1 MIFKTHSRLIFAIH
15 YLNTF
20 FENIMGALIVLLLI
34 LAIIFIAVFYKKPA
48 KKIVLPDNYKELLM
62 KHVAFYRSI
71 NGEEKIRFEK
81 KIKEFLGYVR
91 IHGVNTSVEDIDRLL
106 VAASA
111 VIPIFAF
118 PEWKYYNLRDVLL
131 YPATFNKDEFL
142 SGNNPT
148 NTLGMIGN
156 GAMQRV
162 MILSKPALHF
172 GFENDL
178 GKENTGIHEFVHL
191 LDKED
196 GEVDGLPEA
205 LLNRKYLVPWLE
217 LMNQNIEAITAGDSD
232 INIYGSANKAEFF
245 AVAAEYFFER
255 PDLFKEKHGE
265 LYNLM
270 TKIFHQEPPVPLY
283 QS

>member
-1 MIFKTHSRLIFAIH
+1 MS
-15 YLNTF
+15 
-20 FENIMGALIVLLLI
+20 ALIVLLS
-34 LAIIFIAVFYKKPA
+34 LAVIIIIAIFYKKPP
-48 KKIVLPDNYKELLM
+48 KNVILPHDYKELLR

-71 NGEEKIRFEK
+71 NNEEKIRFEK
-81 KIKEFLGYVR
+81 KIKEFLSYVR
-91 IHGVNTSVEDIDRLL
+91 IHGVNTTVEDIDKLL

-131 YPATFNKDEFL
+131 YPDTFNKDEFL
-142 SGNNPT
+142 SGNNT
-148 NTLGMIGN
+148 KNTLGMIGN

-205 LLNRKYLVPWLE
+205 LLKRKYLIPWLE
-217 LMNQNIEAITAGDSD
+217 LMNQNIEAISTGNSD
-232 INIYGSANKAEFF
+232 INMYGSTNQAEFF
-245 AVAAEYFFER
+245 AVAAEYFFGR
-255 PDLFKEKHGE
+255 PDLFKEHHEG

-270 TKIFHQEPPVPLY
+270 TKIFRQEPPDPLFK
-283 QS
+283 QPAN

>member
-1 MIFKTHSRLIFAIH
+1 
-15 YLNTF
+15 
-20 FENIMGALIVLLLI
+20 MGALIVLL
-34 LAIIFIAVFYKKPA
+34 FIVVTIVIVVFYKKPA
-48 KKIVLPDNYKELLM
+48 KQIVLPPDYEELLL

-71 NGEEKIRFEK
+71 NNEEKIRFEK
-81 KIKEFLGYVR
+81 KIKEFLSYVR
-91 IHGVNTSVEDIDRLL
+91 IHGVNTSVEDIDKLL

-131 YPATFNKDEFL
+131 YPDTFDKQEFL
-142 SGNNPT
+142 SGNDNG

-162 MILSKPALHF
+162 MILSKPALHL
-172 GFENDL
+172 GFENDT

-205 LLNRKYLVPWLE
+205 LLNRQYMIPWLE
-217 LMNQNIEAITAGDSD
+217 IMNQNIEAINAGNSD
-232 INIYGSANKAEFF
+232 INIYGATDKGEFF
-245 AVAAEYFFER
+245 AVASEYFFGR
-255 PDLFKEKHGE
+255 PDLFKENHE
-265 LYNLM
+265 RLYNLM
-270 TKIFHQEPPVPLY
+270 TNIFRQEPPDPLFKHPLN
-283 QS
+283 